1 MENDERD
8 QKRVQSGQGELPPSS
23 VQHASRQALEAS
35 ERVVTAMIDL
45 GELTAQQILSIAAQ
59 QMKINDD
66 FSEHCA
72 AHFDTLCTHAD
83 AQELLEKQRALISDL
98 RERVD
103 GHAEVMYRIWS
114 EGHRTL
120 ATIFERIDAIEEALE
135 ASASDSAINGVA
147 QQRDH

>member
-1 MENDERD
+1 M
-8 QKRVQSGQGELPPSS
+8 
-23 VQHASRQALEAS
+23 QHASQQCLDAS

-72 AHFDTLCTHAD
+72 AHFDTLCAHAD
-83 AQELLEKQRALISDL
+83 SQELLDRQRELIFDL
-98 RERVD
+98 RHRVD
-103 GHAEVMYRIWS
+103 RHAEVLYRIWS

-120 ATIFERIDAIEEALE
+120 ATIFERIDAIEESLE
-135 ASASDSAINGVA
+135 LPENPAHPERAGP
-147 QQRDH
+147 RDH

>member
-1 MENDERD
+1 MEKEERD
-8 QKRVQSGQGELPPSS
+8 QKQGRPGQGEEFGSS
-23 VQHASRQALEAS
+23 VQQASRQALEAS

-83 AQELLEKQRALISDL
+83 SQELLDKQRALIHDL
-98 RERVD
+98 RQRVD

-120 ATIFERIDAIEEALE
+120 ASIFERIDAIEEALGTSTDE
-135 ASASDSAINGVA
+135 ANVENAAH
-147 QQRDH
+147 RDH